1 MAMADS
7 TTRCGEDAKRTRRHT
22 RILVIQG
29 GPAMCGLLDE
39 TTFYSWKTKTGFPL
53 IPRALT
59 LVFVPPVGFGA
70 HTHTHTW
77 IH

>member
-1 MAMADS
+1 MS
-7 TTRCGEDAKRTRRHT
+7 REQEDTQAS
-22 RILVIQG
+22 LVIQG

-39 TTFYSWKTKTGFPL
+39 STFYSWKTKTGFPL

-59 LVFVPPVGFGA
+59 LVLVPPGGFGA
-70 HTHTHTW
+70 YTYTHTW